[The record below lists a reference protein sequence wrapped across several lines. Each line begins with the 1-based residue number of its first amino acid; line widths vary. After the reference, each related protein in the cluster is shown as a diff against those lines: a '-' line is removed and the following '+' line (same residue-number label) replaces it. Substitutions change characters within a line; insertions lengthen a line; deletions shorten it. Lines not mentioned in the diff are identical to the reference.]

1 MYYRPWKIQTLD
13 DQQVQRLAREL
24 GLPLL
29 LCRVLAA
36 RGYGE
41 PNAARAVCEGE
52 NVLSDPMLLAGMSE
66 AVERIHRAVDDGERI
81 VVFGDY
87 DVDGVTA
94 TAMLYTYLDS
104 IGAEVYYKLPNREE
118 DGYGLSVPA
127 VEQMEEKGVQ
137 LIITVDNG
145 ISAAAAVDRAFELG
159 IDVVVTDHHL
169 PPEELPKA
177 VAVVNPQ
184 LPYDTSPCKTL
195 CGAGVAYK
203 LICALE
209 GASCEEMLPYYAD
222 LAAIGTVADIMVL
235 EGENRT
241 LVKAGLEL
249 MQDSERPGL
258 RALASACGLDGKP
271 LTAESISYAIAPK
284 LNAAGRMKDAT
295 AALQLLLCEDEDEAE
310 ELAHNLIEQ
319 NNERRKTEQEIA
331 AQIFDQI
338 AQNSGYEKERMIVV
352 WGKGWHQGVIG
363 IVASRLVERF
373 GKPAIVIS
381 IDENGDGKGS
391 GRSIPGISL
400 YDAIASAS
408 DHLLGFGGHAAAA
421 GLSVREEKLE
431 AFRAAVNAWAAEHHT
446 IVHHAP
452 IVIDSV
458 LPPQLVSEEQVRA
471 LEMLA
476 PFGNGN
482 PAPLFL
488 FQNAL
493 VEGVYAVGDGRH
505 CRVKLRSGDCVLYA
519 VLFGTSPAQLVYG
532 AGANVDAVVSLSVY
546 EGKNGPMVSARL
558 VDLRPSQMNGSHT
571 ALAELCEAIQYGAK
585 PTPQQCEQ
593 LLPQRMETAAVYR
606 MITGS
611 QAGIPAADLRP
622 VFAKLGEEQA
632 GKILISLTA
641 LEQLSLVECAV
652 NGQGIAVWRAMPV
665 TEKKDLSAAPVL
677 RALTQGGQEQL

>member
-1 MYYRPWKIQTLD
+1 MYYRPWKIQALEAEQT
-13 DQQVQRLAREL
+13 QRLAREL
-24 GLPLL
+24 GMPQL

-36 RGYGE
+36 RGYGN
-41 PNAARAVCEGE
+41 PDAARAVCQGE
-52 NVLSDPMLLAGMSE
+52 NVLSDPMLLAGME
-66 AVERIHRAVDDGERI
+66 QAVERIHRAVDDGERI

-127 VEQMEEKGVQ
+127 VEQMVEKGVQ

-145 ISAAAAVDRAFELG
+145 ISAAPAVARASELG
-159 IDVVVTDHHL
+159 MDVVVTDHHL

-177 VAVVNPQ
+177 VAVIDPQ

-258 RALASACGLDGKP
+258 RALASACGLDDKP

-295 AALQLLLCEDEDEAE
+295 AALQLLLCEDEEEAE
-310 ELAHNLIEQ
+310 ELAHDLIEQ

-331 AQIFDQI
+331 GQIFEQI

-408 DHLLGFGGHAAAA
+408 SHLLGFGGHAAAA
-421 GLSVREEKLE
+421 GLSVREEALE
-431 AFRAAVNAWAAEHHT
+431 SFRAAVNAWAAEHHS
-446 IVHHAP
+446 ILHHP
-452 IVIDSV
+452 PVVIDSE

-471 LEMLA
+471 LELLA

-482 PAPLFL
+482 PTPLFL
-488 FQNAL
+488 FKNAL
-493 VEGVYAVGDGRH
+493 IEGVYAVGDGRH
-505 CRVKLRSGDCVLYA
+505 CRVKMRSESCVLYA

-532 AGANVDAVVSLSVY
+532 AGTYVDAVVSLSVY
-546 EGKNGPMVSARL
+546 EGKTGAMVSARL
-558 VDLRPSQMNGSHT
+558 VDIRPVGMSERHT
-571 ALAELCEAIQYGAK
+571 ALAELCEAVQYGMQ
-585 PTPQQCEQ
+585 PTPEQCTQ

-606 MITGS
+606 LITAS
-611 QAGIPAADLRP
+611 PAGIPADDLRP
-622 VFAKLGEEQA
+622 VFARLGEEQT
-632 GKILISLTA
+632 GKILVSLIA
-641 LEQLSLVECAV
+641 LEQLSLIERAV
-652 NGQGIAVWRAMPV
+652 NGQGILVWRAVPV

-677 RALTQGGQEQL
+677 RALTEGEQK

>member
-249 MQDSERPGL
+249 MQDS
-258 RALASACGLDGKP
+258 
-271 LTAESISYAIAPK
+271 
-284 LNAAGRMKDAT
+284 
-295 AALQLLLCEDEDEAE
+295 
-310 ELAHNLIEQ
+310 
-319 NNERRKTEQEIA
+319 
-331 AQIFDQI
+331 
-338 AQNSGYEKERMIVV
+338 
-352 WGKGWHQGVIG
+352 
-363 IVASRLVERF
+363 
-373 GKPAIVIS
+373 
-381 IDENGDGKGS
+381 
-391 GRSIPGISL
+391 
-400 YDAIASAS
+400 
-408 DHLLGFGGHAAAA
+408 
-421 GLSVREEKLE
+421 
-431 AFRAAVNAWAAEHHT
+431 
-446 IVHHAP
+446 
-452 IVIDSV
+452 
-458 LPPQLVSEEQVRA
+458 
-471 LEMLA
+471 
-476 PFGNGN
+476 
-482 PAPLFL
+482 
-488 FQNAL
+488 
-493 VEGVYAVGDGRH
+493 
-505 CRVKLRSGDCVLYA
+505 
-519 VLFGTSPAQLVYG
+519 
-532 AGANVDAVVSLSVY
+532 
-546 EGKNGPMVSARL
+546 
-558 VDLRPSQMNGSHT
+558 
-571 ALAELCEAIQYGAK
+571 
-585 PTPQQCEQ
+585 
-593 LLPQRMETAAVYR
+593 
-606 MITGS
+606 
-611 QAGIPAADLRP
+611 
-622 VFAKLGEEQA
+622 
-632 GKILISLTA
+632 
-641 LEQLSLVECAV
+641 
-652 NGQGIAVWRAMPV
+652 
-665 TEKKDLSAAPVL
+665 
-677 RALTQGGQEQL
+677 